1 MDMSLKAAL
10 EAILYVSDD
19 PVAIDQLVAAFPEAG
34 KEAIA
39 AALDQLA
46 QEYDAPGRGITL
58 RFVAGGWRL
67 STRLEC
73 HETVRQF
80 LKSRPGFKLSMA
92 ALETLAI
99 VAYKQPVTIPEI
111 MSIRG
116 VKSAGAVK
124 TLLEKRLIA
133 PRGRRKVV
141 GSPMQY
147 GTSKEFLLHFGLTS
161 IRDLPAMDEIEELTG
176 DGAAGRPSANTL
188 FDSKA
193 KGIQSFQAAPA
204 NPEDD
209 PQDEPPADPLPPEPT
224 PSHPMETI

>member
-1 MDMSLKAAL
+1 MDTPLKAAL
-10 EAILYVSDD
+10 EAILYVSED
-19 PVAIDQLVAAFPEAG
+19 PVTIEQLLAAFPAAG
-34 KEAIA
+34 KEALVA
-39 AALDQLA
+39 TMEQLS
-46 QEYDAPGRGITL
+46 QEYETPGRGVVM

-73 HETVRQF
+73 HEAVRQF

-99 VAYKQPVTIPEI
+99 VAYKQPVTVPEI

-147 GTSKEFLLHFGLTS
+147 GTSKEFLLHFGLAS
-161 IRDLPAMDEIEELTG
+161 IRDLPAMDEIEEVIG
-176 DGAAGRPSANTL
+176 EGAADRPSANTL

-193 KGIQSFQAAPA
+193 KGIQVFQESPATAEDAPPGEQPA
-204 NPEDD
+204 EAGPDREDD
-209 PQDEPPADPLPPEPT
+209 PPPADNT
-224 PSHPMETI
+224 

>member
-10 EAILYVSDD
+10 EAILYVSED
-19 PVAIDQLVAAFPEAG
+19 PVAIDQLVAAFPDAG
-34 KEAIA
+34 KEAIV
-39 AALDQLA
+39 AALDQLS
-46 QEYDAPGRGITL
+46 QEYDGPGRGITM
-58 RFVAGGWRL
+58 RFIAGGWRL

-73 HETVRQF
+73 HEAVRQF

-99 VAYKQPVTIPEI
+99 VAYKQPVTVPEI

-116 VKSAGAVK
+116 VKSSGAVK

-147 GTSKEFLLHFGLTS
+147 GTSKDFLLHFGLTS

-176 DGAAGRPSANTL
+176 DGAAGRPSANSL

-193 KGIQSFQAAPA
+193 KGIQVFQESTAIPA
-204 NPEDD
+204 DD
-209 PQDEPPADPLPPEPT
+209 PLDELPAASGPTEPDPLPPADN
-224 PSHPMETI
+224 I